1 MLKLLTGKKKPSKK
15 IEIYA
20 KNVNK
25 TIFKVYEKK
34 QYFMEILIILTTFQ
48 ENLLFFKNKPLFV
61 MCPICTPCFEWIN
74 ISFRL
79 DSFVLKLFS
88 LYSECNKLRNCTPL
102 SQRRLPFFGKLEP
115 KLNLKKRFQFQHS
128 SHKKV

>member
-34 QYFMEILIILTTFQ
+34 QYFMEILIILTSFQ
-48 ENLLFFKNKPLFV
+48 ENLLFLQKQSIV
-61 MCPICTPCFEWIN
+61 CDV
-74 ISFRL
+74 S
-79 DSFVLKLFS
+79 D
-88 LYSECNKLRNCTPL
+88 LYSLFRMD
-102 SQRRLPFFGKLEP
+102 
-115 KLNLKKRFQFQHS
+115 QHQL
-128 SHKKV
+128 